1 MEYSLLFFLMATI
14 LCSCGHPG
22 EATVD
27 MLKKKGY
34 KLTEEN
40 LEWKV
45 YQVNGSCLLAV
56 PNYNNRDVKPVILK
70 TK

>member
-1 MEYSLLFFLMATI
+1 MATI

-22 EATVD
+22 EATMD

-34 KLTEEN
+34 KL
-40 LEWKV
+40 
-45 YQVNGSCLLAV
+45 
-56 PNYNNRDVKPVILK
+56 NYNNRDAKPVILK